1 MSSKLNKQ
9 SSRIRRGA
17 VAVEMALTL
26 PILLLLLF
34 AVIEVG
40 RANMVRHATESAAYE
55 GARAGILP
63 GATAEEA
70 REAAR
75 RILNTVGVTNFQMTV
90 SPDPISGNA
99 EQVEVS
105 IRVPLDQNMTA
116 ARFVSGLEF
125 EGECTLSREL
135 VSDLQ

>member
-1 MSSKLNKQ
+1 MSSKFRMKTLQ
-9 SSRIRRGA
+9 PRRGA

-34 AVIEVG
+34 AVIEIG
-40 RANMVRHATESAAYE
+40 RANMVRHAAESAAYE

-70 REAAR
+70 RDAAR
-75 RILNTVGVTNFQMTV
+75 RILDTVGVTNFQMTV
-90 SPDPISGNA
+90 TPDPISGNA

-116 ARFVSGLEF
+116 ARLVSGLEF
-125 EGECTLSREL
+125 TGECTLSREL